1 MSISDYSTRRFGGPV
16 PPWLRD
22 AETARP
28 IPAEVWITG
37 ALVVIAAVIRIIV
50 LGDQSFWQDEALTAY
65 EAQLPLGAMINTV
78 VHVETTPPLYFVLIW
93 AWAHV
98 FGNGELALRSVSM
111 LAGVALVPISYLA
124 ARDLVS
130 PRAGVFAAAFVT
142 FNPFLIWYSQEARAY
157 MLLAALCGASFLW
170 FVRSR
175 RDPSARNL
183 VWWAVWSSL
192 ALMTHFFAGFL
203 VAPEA
208 LWLLW
213 VAGSRRAGAGLRVA
227 GSAVGV
233 VALVQVAMAPFALI
247 DTGHG
252 VGWIAH
258 APREVRLSQAISEW
272 GVSILYRRTTVN
284 QGLLG
289 GAALLAIAAVLL
301 MAGGDRRTRRGAAVA
316 GSLAAFVWVAPLV
329 LGLLGHDYFLSRNVI
344 PAVVPFAV
352 VLAAACAAP
361 RSRAFG
367 AALAVALIAVF
378 AYATIQ
384 VQTKSY
390 LQRPDWRAVAHAL
403 GPATVPRAI
412 LAANGQTATPLKIYL
427 WHVSW
432 VQPPSREVRIGEIDV
447 VGDIKRL
454 PLRPIR
460 IFLPKQQPVW
470 YRPVASPVPRS
481 VNVAGARLV
490 DRFRVD
496 NWIVA
501 RYMLYSQKG
510 LSVKQLL
517 ALAPRYFRRTPEAML
532 VFFQPRGR

>member
-1 MSISDYSTRRFGGPV
+1 MSISDYSARRFGGPV

-28 IPAEVWITG
+28 VPAEVWITG

-50 LGDQSFWQDEALTAY
+50 INDQSIWQDEALTAY

-98 FGNGELALRSVSM
+98 FGNGEVALRSVSM

-170 FVRSR
+170 FVRAR

-183 VWWAVWSSL
+183 VWWAAWSSL

-213 VAGSRRAGAGLRVA
+213 IARTRRAGAGLRVA
-227 GSAVGV
+227 GGAVGV
-233 VALVQVAMAPFALI
+233 VALVQLAMAPFALI

-258 APREVRLSQAISEW
+258 APRKIRISQAISEW
-272 GVSILYRRTTVN
+272 GVSIMYRRATVEP
-284 QGLLG
+284 
-289 GAALLAIAAVLL
+289 GAS
-301 MAGGDRRTRRGAAVA
+301 RRRSRCLRSWSRCSPGRRGPPTRRGAAVA
-316 GSLAAFVWVAPLV
+316 GGIAAFVWVAPLV
-329 LGLLGHDYFLSRNVI
+329 LGVLGHDYFLSRNVI
-344 PAVVPFAV
+344 PAVVPLAV
-352 VLAAACAAP
+352 VLGAACAAP
-361 RSRAFG
+361 RARAFG
-367 AALAVALIAVF
+367 AALAVALIALFV
-378 AYATIQ
+378 YATIQ

-390 LQRPDWRAVAHAL
+390 LERPDWRAVAHAL
-403 GPATVPRAI
+403 GPATVPRAV
-412 LAANGQTATPLKIYL
+412 LAANGTTATPLKIYL
-427 WHVSW
+427 
-432 VQPPSREVRIGEIDV
+432 P
-447 VGDIKRL
+447 
-454 PLRPIR
+454 
-460 IFLPKQQPVW
+460 
-470 YRPVASPVPRS
+470 
-481 VNVAGARLV
+481 
-490 DRFRVD
+490 
-496 NWIVA
+496 
-501 RYMLYSQKG
+501 
-510 LSVKQLL
+510 
-517 ALAPRYFRRTPEAML
+517 T
-532 VFFQPRGR
+532 